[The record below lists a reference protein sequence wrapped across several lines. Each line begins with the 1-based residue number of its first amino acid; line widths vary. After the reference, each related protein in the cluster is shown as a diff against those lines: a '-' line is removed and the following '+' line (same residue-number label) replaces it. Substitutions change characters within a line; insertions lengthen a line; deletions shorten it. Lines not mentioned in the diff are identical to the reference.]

1 MLNTRWISTIS
12 GVKDNRIKHSYVS
25 FAKRKPKIG
34 KMIEIYSEFLKFIS
48 DYLIKGIFISILV
61 IILIKLIA
69 KSKIKTV
76 KSTEIIKWII
86 VIYSFGVLVHTILI
100 FTFPPT
106 GKNDFLERATGPYWW
121 AYWLMLSMNS
131 IIPLILLNRKIGRKI
146 YFLLIIS
153 LLMNIGWLFE
163 SFVVHSTSLSRD
175 FIGEEYNPYLPS
187 KREFTIILKG
197 FLFGIILVV
206 VENIIKK
213 RQKIEYEKIEIE

>member
-1 MLNTRWISTIS
+1 
-12 GVKDNRIKHSYVS
+12 
-25 FAKRKPKIG
+25 
-34 KMIEIYSEFLKFIS
+34 MIEIYSEFLKLIS

-69 KSKIKTV
+69 KSKIKIV

-106 GKNDFLERATGPYWW
+106 RKNDFLDRATGPYWW

-146 YFLLIIS
+146 YFLVIIS

-163 SFVVHSTSLSRD
+163 SFVIHSTNLSRD
-175 FIGEEYNPYLPS
+175 FIGEEYNPYFPS
-187 KREFTIILKG
+187 KREFTIIFNG